1 MFSQFYL
8 NLSSFYFFIHS
19 FLSFFSFRWFVVLLC
34 CSWSFNKN
42 GNSGFRG
49 GMFPGKPES
58 IILDHWC
65 LLGGTWKKYSK
76 STIDKSSRPFVKH
89 VLKSR
94 GPEITLMVMGNYTT
108 TDDTKG
114 NSQNN
119 YSVASSWCLSPH
131 PAEPPSS
138 GKLLCPAIKQKQI

>member
-1 MFSQFYL
+1 L
-8 NLSSFYFFIHS
+8 
-19 FLSFFSFRWFVVLLC
+19 VLLC

-58 IILDHWC
+58 IILDRWC